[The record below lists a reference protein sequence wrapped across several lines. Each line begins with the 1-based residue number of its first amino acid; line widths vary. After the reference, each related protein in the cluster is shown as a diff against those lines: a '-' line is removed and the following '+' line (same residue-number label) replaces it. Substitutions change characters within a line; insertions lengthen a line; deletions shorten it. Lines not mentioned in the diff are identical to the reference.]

1 MKRCILLIDHEQGRI
16 TSASYELLSVVGELA
31 KLENIDATA
40 VIVNSNPE
48 SPATEFSRLS
58 GMATIA
64 ISLPEEY
71 ANHTQSVKSALTELF
86 DDTPFHFLIACHST
100 FNAEMLPAMSVRLQA
115 ACITSIEA
123 IGMDNDQLV
132 FERTVAGGKL
142 VTTMES
148 HSERVFITVQAGA
161 FGLPELDKQS
171 DPHVIKRKFEAVEEK
186 AEFLELKES
195 AADVSA
201 LKEAEV
207 IVAAG
212 RGIEEEDNLR
222 LIGEFADLFKRS
234 AVAGS
239 RPLCDIGWLEYDQQV
254 GITGA
259 SVKPDL
265 YIACGISGMYQHTA
279 GMRESGY
286 VVAINKDTNS
296 PFFQLADICVVEDVA
311 DFIPLVL
318 EEYKQRKS

>member
-48 SPATEFSRLS
+48 SPATEFSRLT
-58 GMATIA
+58 GMATVA